1 MSSVLETHR
10 KAMEWADQGQLLRD
24 RGDESDARDAFHR
37 AMKLEREAAFAA
49 GDTEPDRSVL
59 LRSAGSLALDCKE
72 LRAAEQLFAMG
83 LAGDPPDEIAE
94 EIRDLLEQ
102 VHFRRHLDVRGLTL
116 DANEVQLSIAGD
128 AVGYGVASSDEFV
141 GRVRDFEALVLRTVE
156 RRLRMP
162 YRERGGP
169 KTGLK
174 DTFGVFVSVPRAAS
188 FAVTLKLGRPREQK
202 DFWADDEGA
211 AVIDEVLDLLYV
223 VQEGDRIEL
232 ARRIPDPPYLRNF
245 ASLAKRLAPDGEHV
259 SLVGLTSYR
268 TGHPRRRVALRTPR
282 HELGDI
288 ASVTDV
294 RETAESSEEVVPQVN
309 VTGTLHYA
317 DAIGSGHGTIKL
329 EEKGGS
335 VHEISVPEGM
345 MSDIVRPLWDDVVRV
360 TGVRRGRRIEL
371 KDIVRAED

>member
-10 KAMEWADQGQLLRD
+10 KAMEWADKGQLLRD
-24 RGDESDARDAFHR
+24 RGDDSGAREAFHR
-37 AMKLEREAAFAA
+37 AMKLERETAFAA

-59 LRSAGSLALDCKE
+59 LRSAGSLALDCNE

-102 VHFRRHLDVRGLTL
+102 VHFRRHLDSRGMTL
-116 DANEVQLSIAGD
+116 EPNEGQ
-128 AVGYGVASSDEFV
+128 
-141 GRVRDFEALVLRTVE
+141 
-156 RRLRMP
+156 
-162 YRERGGP
+162 GG
-169 KTGLK
+169 
-174 DTFGVFVSVPRAAS
+174 
-188 FAVTLKLGRPREQK
+188 
-202 DFWADDEGA
+202 
-211 AVIDEVLDLLYV
+211 
-223 VQEGDRIEL
+223 
-232 ARRIPDPPYLRNF
+232 
-245 ASLAKRLAPDGEHV
+245 
-259 SLVGLTSYR
+259 
-268 TGHPRRRVALRTPR
+268 
-282 HELGDI
+282 
-288 ASVTDV
+288 
-294 RETAESSEEVVPQVN
+294 VVPQVD

-317 DAIGSGHGTIKL
+317 DAIGSGRGTIKL